1 MYCRVHSKFVIVTR
15 CIESRREQWSDIYV
29 DRVVLPWYTKETLN
43 FDENRNLQN
52 ESRPKQSTSLLI
64 ESRKKLAIKEKEL
77 ISVIS

>member
-29 DRVVLPWYTKETLN
+29 DRVLLPWYTKETLN
-43 FDENRNLQN
+43 DENCNLQN
-52 ESRPKQSTSLLI
+52 ESRPKQSTSLLT
-64 ESRKKLAIKEKEL
+64 EKRKKLAIKEKEL

>member
-29 DRVVLPWYTKETLN
+29 DRVLLPWYTKETLN
-43 FDENRNLQN
+43 DENCNLQI
-52 ESRPKQSTSLLI
+52 ESRPKQSTSLLT
-64 ESRKKLAIKEKEL
+64 EKRKKLAIKEKEL

>member
-29 DRVVLPWYTKETLN
+29 DRVLLPWYTKETLN
-43 FDENRNLQN
+43 DENCNLQN